1 MKKIYKDIAVFVG
14 GTLFGSAGIKLLS
27 SKDAKNV
34 YTHAAAAVL
43 RMKDTVMNTVD
54 CVKENAGDILAS
66 AEEINEKRA
75 AEAEAAVE
83 DADIEVELTDED
95 PTAARLRHK
104 NLSPNHGLA
113 DREGTCCK
121 AVPKS
126 SKVPVRNFLPLRN
139 KNRGICPRFLWITET
154 ILFLALRRR
163 TGHIKEG
170 EPSFPIYR
178 K

>member
-27 SKDAKNV
+27 SKDAKN
-34 YTHAAAAVL
+34 AAVL

-75 AEAEAAVE
+75 AEAEAAAVE

-95 PTAARLRHK
+95 PTAA
-104 NLSPNHGLA
+104 
-113 DREGTCCK
+113 
-121 AVPKS
+121 
-126 SKVPVRNFLPLRN
+126 PV
-139 KNRGICPRFLWITET
+139 E
-154 ILFLALRRR
+154 A
-163 TGHIKEG
+163 
-170 EPSFPIYR
+170 
-178 K
+178 

>member
-34 YTHAAAAVL
+34 YTHAAAAV
-43 RMKDTVMNTVD
+43 MNTVD

-75 AEAEAAVE
+75 AEAEAAAVE

-95 PTAARLRHK
+95 PTAA
-104 NLSPNHGLA
+104 
-113 DREGTCCK
+113 
-121 AVPKS
+121 
-126 SKVPVRNFLPLRN
+126 PV
-139 KNRGICPRFLWITET
+139 E
-154 ILFLALRRR
+154 A
-163 TGHIKEG
+163 
-170 EPSFPIYR
+170 
-178 K
+178 

>member
-27 SKDAKNV
+27 SKNV

-75 AEAEAAVE
+75 AEAEAAAVE

-95 PTAARLRHK
+95 PTAA
-104 NLSPNHGLA
+104 
-113 DREGTCCK
+113 
-121 AVPKS
+121 
-126 SKVPVRNFLPLRN
+126 PV
-139 KNRGICPRFLWITET
+139 E
-154 ILFLALRRR
+154 A
-163 TGHIKEG
+163 
-170 EPSFPIYR
+170 
-178 K
+178 

>member
-34 YTHAAAAVL
+34 YPHATAAVL

-75 AEAEAAVE
+75 AEAEAAAVE

-95 PTAARLRHK
+95 PTAA
-104 NLSPNHGLA
+104 
-113 DREGTCCK
+113 
-121 AVPKS
+121 
-126 SKVPVRNFLPLRN
+126 PV
-139 KNRGICPRFLWITET
+139 E
-154 ILFLALRRR
+154 A
-163 TGHIKEG
+163 
-170 EPSFPIYR
+170 
-178 K
+178 

>member
-34 YTHAAAAVL
+34 YTHATAAVL

-54 CVKENAGDILAS
+54 CVKENVGDILAS

-75 AEAEAAVE
+75 AEAEAAAVE

-95 PTAARLRHK
+95 PTAALVEAYDPVAKPWFGGQEERPVSR
-104 NLSPNHGLA
+104 
-113 DREGTCCK
+113 
-121 AVPKS
+121 
-126 SKVPVRNFLPLRN
+126 SKVARKFPFGSFLPLR
-139 KNRGICPRFLWITET
+139 E
-154 ILFLALRRR
+154 
-163 TGHIKEG
+163 
-170 EPSFPIYR
+170 
-178 K
+178 

>member
-66 AEEINEKRA
+66 AEEINESA
-75 AEAEAAVE
+75 AEAEAAAVE

-95 PTAARLRHK
+95 PTAA
-104 NLSPNHGLA
+104 
-113 DREGTCCK
+113 
-121 AVPKS
+121 
-126 SKVPVRNFLPLRN
+126 PV
-139 KNRGICPRFLWITET
+139 E
-154 ILFLALRRR
+154 A
-163 TGHIKEG
+163 
-170 EPSFPIYR
+170 
-178 K
+178 

>member
-54 CVKENAGDILAS
+54 CVKENAGDILA
-66 AEEINEKRA
+66 
-75 AEAEAAVE
+75 AEAEAAAVE

-95 PTAARLRHK
+95 PTAA
-104 NLSPNHGLA
+104 
-113 DREGTCCK
+113 
-121 AVPKS
+121 
-126 SKVPVRNFLPLRN
+126 PV
-139 KNRGICPRFLWITET
+139 E
-154 ILFLALRRR
+154 A
-163 TGHIKEG
+163 
-170 EPSFPIYR
+170 
-178 K
+178 

>member
-75 AEAEAAVE
+75 AEAAAVE

-95 PTAARLRHK
+95 PTAA
-104 NLSPNHGLA
+104 
-113 DREGTCCK
+113 
-121 AVPKS
+121 
-126 SKVPVRNFLPLRN
+126 PV
-139 KNRGICPRFLWITET
+139 E
-154 ILFLALRRR
+154 A
-163 TGHIKEG
+163 
-170 EPSFPIYR
+170 
-178 K
+178 

>member
-75 AEAEAAVE
+75 AEAEAA
-83 DADIEVELTDED
+83 AT
-95 PTAARLRHK
+95 
-104 NLSPNHGLA
+104 G
-113 DREGTCCK
+113 GTCCK
-121 AVPKS
+121 PFRS
-126 SKVPVRNFLPLRN
+126 RPKVPVRKLS
-139 KNRGICPRFLWITET
+139 
-154 ILFLALRRR
+154 
-163 TGHIKEG
+163 
-170 EPSFPIYR
+170 PS
-178 K
+178 

>member
-75 AEAEAAVE
+75 AEAEAAAAATEEAPVE
-83 DADIEVELTDED
+83 ET
-95 PTAARLRHK
+95 PAAEAAPMRIRQLLRLRHK

-113 DREGTCCK
+113 DR
-121 AVPKS
+121 
-126 SKVPVRNFLPLRN
+126 RNVL
-139 KNRGICPRFLWITET
+139 
-154 ILFLALRRR
+154 
-163 TGHIKEG
+163 
-170 EPSFPIYR
+170 
-178 K
+178 

>member
-14 GTLFGSAGIKLLS
+14 GTLFGYAGIKLLS

-75 AEAEAAVE
+75 AEAEAAAVE

-95 PTAARLRHK
+95 PTAA
-104 NLSPNHGLA
+104 
-113 DREGTCCK
+113 
-121 AVPKS
+121 
-126 SKVPVRNFLPLRN
+126 PV
-139 KNRGICPRFLWITET
+139 E
-154 ILFLALRRR
+154 A
-163 TGHIKEG
+163 
-170 EPSFPIYR
+170 
-178 K
+178 

>member
-34 YTHAAAAVL
+34 YT
-43 RMKDTVMNTVD
+43 VMNTVD

-75 AEAEAAVE
+75 AEAEAAAVE

-95 PTAARLRHK
+95 PTAA
-104 NLSPNHGLA
+104 
-113 DREGTCCK
+113 
-121 AVPKS
+121 
-126 SKVPVRNFLPLRN
+126 PV
-139 KNRGICPRFLWITET
+139 E
-154 ILFLALRRR
+154 A
-163 TGHIKEG
+163 
-170 EPSFPIYR
+170 
-178 K
+178 

>member
-75 AEAEAAVE
+75 AEAEAAAVE
-83 DADIEVELTDED
+83 NADIEVELTDED
-95 PTAARLRHK
+95 PTAAPVEALEPVAKPRFGRQEE
-104 NLSPNHGLA
+104 
-113 DREGTCCK
+113 R
-121 AVPKS
+121 AVS
-126 SKVPVRNFLPLRN
+126 RSKVVRKFPFGNFLPLR
-139 KNRGICPRFLWITET
+139 E
-154 ILFLALRRR
+154 
-163 TGHIKEG
+163 
-170 EPSFPIYR
+170 
-178 K
+178 

>member
-83 DADIEVELTDED
+83 DADIEVEITDED
-95 PTAARLRHK
+95 PT
-104 NLSPNHGLA
+104 
-113 DREGTCCK
+113 ET
-121 AVPKS
+121 
-126 SKVPVRNFLPLRN
+126 PV
-139 KNRGICPRFLWITET
+139 E
-154 ILFLALRRR
+154 A
-163 TGHIKEG
+163 
-170 EPSFPIYR
+170 
-178 K
+178 